1 MRSVIKEKTGKI
13 IFTAAAIICIIAVVA
28 IFIFM
33 FVKSIPAFK
42 KIGLFDFIFGDNWS
56 PDRLDKYDEPLSGSY
71 GIFKM
76 IVGTAA
82 ATACS
87 LLFGGTLGYFTAV
100 FITFYCPKKLKRLFS
115 STINLLAGIPSV
127 VYGFFG
133 IMFLLPLLSNIAP
146 NNGSGLL
153 ATAIILGI
161 MIMPT
166 VVSLSKT
173 SLEAVPEAYY
183 QGALALG
190 ATHSQAVFGV
200 VRKAAKSGITAS
212 LVLGIGRALGETMA
226 VIMVAGNSVAYP
238 HSFFN
243 SFRVL
248 TANIVM
254 EMGYAGDVQQG
265 ALVATGMVLLVF
277 VFIVNMVFG
286 AVSKKAVKSL
296 SGGGNSRV
304 FKNSPVG
311 KTPRTKN
318 VILIKCEDFF
328 SALKYKMKT
337 ATIGKCASIFSGVFT
352 AATLLLVLGF
362 ILVKGLPNLIGNP
375 YLLFGKYEFNGEK
388 ITILPSIITTLMAVA
403 LSLLI
408 AIPVGV
414 CTAIFMNEYARKN
427 SVIIKIIRGAI
438 DLLSGVP
445 SIVYGLFGMLT
456 FVAMFG
462 GSSSILAG
470 SCAIALMLLPTI
482 VRSTEESLKS
492 VSDSLREGSFALGA
506 GKLRTIFKI
515 VLPSAM
521 PGIVSA
527 IILSIGRV
535 VSESA
540 PFIYTMGS
548 VISAIPKSYMD
559 SNATL
564 AVALYRLSG
573 EGWYLNEAYATA
585 VVLIVF
591 VLALNLLAEFVAG
604 RLNKK
609 LKGER

>member
-1 MRSVIKEKTGKI
+1 M
-13 IFTAAAIICIIAVVA
+13 FTAAV
-28 IFIFM
+28 
-33 FVKSIPAFK
+33 
-42 KIGLFDFIFGDNWS
+42 
-56 PDRLDKYDEPLSGSY
+56 
-71 GIFKM
+71 
-76 IVGTAA
+76 
-82 ATACS
+82 
-87 LLFGGTLGYFTAV
+87 
-100 FITFYCPKKLKRLFS
+100 
-115 STINLLAGIPSV
+115 
-127 VYGFFG
+127 
-133 IMFLLPLLSNIAP
+133 
-146 NNGSGLL
+146 
-153 ATAIILGI
+153 
-161 MIMPT
+161 
-166 VVSLSKT
+166 
-173 SLEAVPEAYY
+173 
-183 QGALALG
+183 
-190 ATHSQAVFGV
+190 
-200 VRKAAKSGITAS
+200 
-212 LVLGIGRALGETMA
+212 
-226 VIMVAGNSVAYP
+226 
-238 HSFFN
+238 
-243 SFRVL
+243 
-248 TANIVM
+248 
-254 EMGYAGDVQQG
+254 
-265 ALVATGMVLLVF
+265 
-277 VFIVNMVFG
+277 
-286 AVSKKAVKSL
+286 
-296 SGGGNSRV
+296 
-304 FKNSPVG
+304 
-311 KTPRTKN
+311 
-318 VILIKCEDFF
+318 
-328 SALKYKMKT
+328 
-337 ATIGKCASIFSGVFT
+337 
-352 AATLLLVLGF
+352 LLLVLGF

-408 AIPVGV
+408 SIPVGV

-470 SCAIALMLLPTI
+470 SCTIALMLLPTI